1 MTDTEKLK
9 SLISGLEG
17 KTTFSR
23 LEPLMPDIDR
33 KIKEGVPRSE
43 LHRLITE
50 QGIDISEGVF
60 YTYLYRYRK
69 RNSKTAT
76 PSKAVNK
83 PILEQPQNGNSAPV
97 LQETTPDTSLPA
109 EVKDE
114 AEPSLDEML
123 KSDQSREE
131 FTNQFMTQRPI
142 RRKKS

>member
-9 SLISGLEG
+9 GLISGLEG
-17 KTTFSR
+17 KNTFSR

-69 RNSKTAT
+69 RNTKTAT

-97 LQETTPDTSLPA
+97 PQEPEPDTSLQA
-109 EVKDE
+109 EVKNE
-114 AEPSLDEML
+114 AEPSLDDML
-123 KSDQSREE
+123 KNESSREE
-131 FTNQFMTQRPI
+131 FSNQFMVNRPI
-142 RRKKS
+142 RRKKT